1 MLLKQFSLVLQGF
14 AFGIP
19 QNKAF
24 CCETIFA
31 LARSILIRTH
41 PPVNV
46 GGMSTITEILPDVT
60 PLYLPVGGSSTI
72 PYYIA
77 WNAAR
82 NTYGE
87 TSSEKG
93 NTQISCHIMVNWE
106 DSELFSVY
114 ARGFAEYTG
123 SVGSRVLRRNLP
135 LKCPWGHEL
144 YLENLQAV
152 EIGKD
157 LGPDSIDGW
166 PTAEWVKYNCTFSHR
181 PYELKSDT
189 YIDDGSFT
197 ELARYVARKR
207 KWNYKERRINAY
219 AIQFSDNTPV
229 PVPSFVPIALSDI
242 VYTWNMIPSAAVDY
256 AGLDAALGKVNVES
270 FDAEAEYLE
279 RGIGGPFAAGTL
291 LFAGYAGEW
300 NMHVMSNGEVAYDI
314 PFLFKHNPNGWNKQL
329 KSDGVTYDTVH
340 IAGTSNPLYQ
350 TTAFY
355 NLFDVVA

>member
-1 MLLKQFSLVLQGF
+1 MAS
-14 AFGIP
+14 
-19 QNKAF
+19 
-24 CCETIFA
+24 
-31 LARSILIRTH
+31 
-41 PPVNV
+41 
-46 GGMSTITEILPDVT
+46 ITEILPDIA

-93 NTQISCHIMVNWE
+93 NTQISCHIMVNWD

-135 LKCPWGHEL
+135 LKCPWGTDL

-157 LGPDSIDGW
+157 RGPDSIDGW

-181 PYELKSDT
+181 PYELQTDT
-189 YIDDGSFT
+189 YIDSGPYA
-197 ELARYVARKR
+197 ELARYVTRKR
-207 KWNYKERRINAY
+207 RWNYKERRINAY
-219 AIQFSDNTPV
+219 ALEFVSDSSKV
-229 PVPSFVPIALSDI
+229 PVPSFVPFTASDI
-242 VYTWNMIPSAAVDY
+242 VYTWHMIPNNAVDY
-256 AGLDAALGKVNVES
+256 AGLDAAVGKVNVES
-270 FDAEAEYLE
+270 FDVASEYLD

-300 NMHVMSNGEVAYDI
+300 NSYVMPNGKMANDI
-314 PFLFKHNPNGWNKQL
+314 SFLFKHNPNGWNKFL
-329 KSDGVTYDTVH
+329 KADGVTYDTVR
-340 IAGTSNPLYQ
+340 IVGTSNSLYQ